1 MKDKVLEACKKF
13 VTDKEIQYEFIEE
26 YNCPFKDISC
36 TKCPFDVYG
45 TDCPKEGELI
55 EDYIQLAQNYIKE
68 HEKTVNTINSIE
80 EQTKETKYK
89 VGDKVRVREDLN
101 GDKYYDKVYV
111 DYTMEKYTGKIMTI
125 ESANVKSN
133 GITIYSLKEDSEKYI
148 WSNAMLEPVDEQ
160 TTLNDLKDIKEKN
173 IIPTYYHK
181 GNYDVIEFCN
191 KYEIS
196 FTTGNIIKYIV
207 RYKNKNG
214 IEDLKKAREYLN
226 RRYVE
231 SIEIDEEDK
240 IKFYEENNLSYRQG
254 VIIDA
259 VLENYFD
266 VAEEMIDKLIKYEE
280 KKESDINE

>member
-1 MKDKVLEACKKF
+1 MEDKILEFCKRVVENDGDILNIKCP
-13 VTDKEIQYEFIEE
+13 V
-26 YNCPFKDISC
+26 NCFER
-36 TKCPFDVYG
+36 KCPFLKVL
-45 TDCPKEGELI
+45 DCTNGKNYVENVHI
-55 EDYIQLAQNYIKE
+55 AKDYIGK

-191 KYEIS
+191 KYEIG

-231 SIEIDEEDK
+231 DLIIDNEDK
-240 IKFYEENNLSYRQG
+240 IKFYRENNLSYEQG
-254 VIIDA
+254 KIIDL
-259 VLENYFD
+259 VFNNSHKR
-266 VAEEMIDKLIKYEE
+266 AEEILNDLIKYEE

>member
-1 MKDKVLEACKKF
+1 MEDKLLEMCKK
-13 VTDKEIQYEFIEE
+13 TLKIQNSFSEVECIYEG
-26 YNCPFKDISC
+26 YCKNCPFDFKNNGKKENCTSLNKD
-36 TKCPFDVYG
+36 
-45 TDCPKEGELI
+45 EA
-55 EDYIQLAQNYIKE
+55 IQLAQNYIKE

-80 EQTKETKYK
+80 EQT
-89 VGDKVRVREDLN
+89 
-101 GDKYYDKVYV
+101 
-111 DYTMEKYTGKIMTI
+111 
-125 ESANVKSN
+125 
-133 GITIYSLKEDSEKYI
+133 ITLD
-148 WSNAMLEPVDEQ
+148 
-160 TTLNDLKDIKEKN
+160 DLKDIKENN
-173 IIPTYYHK
+173 IVPTYYHK
-181 GNYDVIEFCN
+181 GSYDVIEFCN
-191 KYEIS
+191 KYEIG
-196 FTTGNIIKYIV
+196 FVTGNIIKYLV